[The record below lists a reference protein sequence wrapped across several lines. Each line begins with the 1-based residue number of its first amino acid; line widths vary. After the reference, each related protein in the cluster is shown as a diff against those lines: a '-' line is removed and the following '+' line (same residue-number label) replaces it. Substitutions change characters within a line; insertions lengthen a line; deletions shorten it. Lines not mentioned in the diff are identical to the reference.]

1 MMRLPPRKSRS
12 SRSTPSLF
20 NYLLRPSGALLAAAL
35 KTSSKSRLRKKI
47 PICVDLK
54 DLWTSFVPALDGSA
68 ATNPPNAQLLRYA
81 LLEDPD
87 LRFSKTHGET
97 KDLLFLGVNLA
108 GLQINT

>member
-54 DLWTSFVPALDGSA
+54 DLWTSFVPALEEAPPQILPTLNFSA
-68 ATNPPNAQLLRYA
+68 TPY
-81 LLEDPD
+81 
-87 LRFSKTHGET
+87 SKTRISG
-97 KDLLFLGVNLA
+97 FLKRTVKRK
-108 GLQINT
+108 TFFSSE

>member
-35 KTSSKSRLRKKI
+35 KTSSKSRLRKKN

-54 DLWTSFVPALDGSA
+54 DLWTSFVPALEEAPEAPPQILPTLNFSA
-68 ATNPPNAQLLRYA
+68 TPY
-81 LLEDPD
+81 
-87 LRFSKTHGET
+87 SKTRISG
-97 KDLLFLGVNLA
+97 FLKRTVKRK
-108 GLQINT
+108 TFFSSE